1 VTTAALWLIGGLTA
15 GLVIAAAWWQRKLAR
30 LRRDFTD
37 FIRDEAPEMTIRGA
51 TPTGI
56 SVEILGVGVDVDLAS
71 LARRRR
77 PGRSDTQW
85 FAEVADGLR
94 ARAPRPGLPPLALV
108 QDRIMPLLRPA
119 RYARLF
125 DRYGPAQKL
134 AWREVDAEVACTYVV
149 TGMHQVTSV
158 TVAAR
163 DAWGM
168 TAQALHAQAVANL
181 RAQTAHVLSELDGPR
196 RVYEHID
203 VFDATRLLVAEMLVP
218 RDVQDAVFAI
228 PEGHPRGDG
237 ARARPARAE
246 GDPRGSGACAS
257 CIGRAAAL
265 GVAVSTGTRR
275 PGRDLARFGDRPR
288 RAGARE
294 RYRGAR

>member
-15 GLVIAAAWWQRKLAR
+15 GLVVAAAWWQRKLAR

-37 FIRDEAPEMTIRGA
+37 FIRVEAPEMTVRGA

-56 SVEILGVGVDVDLAS
+56 SVEILGVGADVDLAS
-71 LARRRR
+71 LARRRT
-77 PGRSDTQW
+77 PGRSDAQW

-94 ARAPRPGLPPLALV
+94 ARAPRPSLPPLALV

-125 DRYGPAQKL
+125 DRYGPAQRL

-181 RAQTAHVLSELDGPR
+181 RAQTAHVLSELEGPR

-218 RDVQDAVFAI
+218 AGVHDAVFAI
-228 PEGHPRGDG
+228 PEETVLALAPREQRAALEAQ
-237 ARARPARAE
+237 ARARHASAAR
-246 GDPRGSGACAS
+246 PLSAS
-257 CIGRAAAL
+257 LYEL
-265 GVAVSTGTRR
+265 GPDGPVAI
-275 PGRDLARFGDRPR
+275 
-288 RAGARE
+288 
-294 RYRGAR
+294 